1 MEIFMPDP
9 VRSRRFLLLNAL
21 ALFVAGLFSASYVV
35 IAIARVV
42 YPYDLDFLEGG
53 ILMQAWQGAQGLPV
67 YSPPNADFV
76 PLNYMPLYTW
86 LGGLFF
92 KLSGPGLMPLRLLS
106 LASTLTTAVL
116 IYWIAQRESESRA
129 IGLLCAALFLAG
141 YRIIGGWYELARVDA
156 LFVML
161 ALAGSA
167 LTIYYQKWHW
177 GVAGAGLLMAL
188 CLLTKQQGA
197 FFAIMA
203 GGYLL
208 LVIGRRIWIYAVVV
222 LIAAGLPMALLQ
234 LSSHGWFWVYVY
246 EMSFDDP
253 REWQRLLAVI
263 GLELFGSMAAL
274 TLIYLATL
282 ALIFRRRGWQVI
294 LERPWLLFIAGAIF
308 VAAATRLSVGA
319 ARNTLMPAYTFL
331 CLAPALLA
339 AELAPLSTAWRR
351 LSGQLLLV
359 VILIQFALTVVNPLR
374 LVLGLALPIR
384 YLPTV
389 EMRVAGDRL
398 IGRLEES
405 DGEVLVMMHPYYA
418 ILAGKK
424 PGVHISSL
432 WHARYRGRDPLPADL
447 VQRIQTHYY
456 AAIISD
462 ESLDFEM
469 EPELQ
474 ALIRANYRVG
484 ETLVP
489 SDAPPTLTG
498 VVVRPMI
505 VHVPRS

>member
-1 MEIFMPDP
+1 
-9 VRSRRFLLLNAL
+9 
-21 ALFVAGLFSASYVV
+21 
-35 IAIARVV
+35 
-42 YPYDLDFLEGG
+42 
-53 ILMQAWQGAQGLPV
+53 
-67 YSPPNADFV
+67 
-76 PLNYMPLYTW
+76 
-86 LGGLFF
+86 
-92 KLSGPGLMPLRLLS
+92 
-106 LASTLTTAVL
+106 
-116 IYWIAQRESESRA
+116 
-129 IGLLCAALFLAG
+129 
-141 YRIIGGWYELARVDA
+141 
-156 LFVML
+156 
-161 ALAGSA
+161 
-167 LTIYYQKWHW
+167 
-177 GVAGAGLLMAL
+177 
-188 CLLTKQQGA
+188 
-197 FFAIMA
+197 
-203 GGYLL
+203 
-208 LVIGRRIWIYAVVV
+208 
-222 LIAAGLPMALLQ
+222 MALLQ

-398 IGRLEES
+398 IGRLEET

-498 VVVRPMI
+498 VVVRPMV